1 MNIGHARRKITP
13 QGDIYLI
20 GYRNLPNRLEP
31 ATGVHDDVFANAIL
45 FQQDDREV
53 FLFNADVLE
62 FGGGAHGN
70 RRQSRSSWPHR

>member
-45 FQQDDREV
+45 FQQDEDRKSV
-53 FLFNADVLE
+53 V
-62 FGGGAHGN
+62 
-70 RRQSRSSWPHR
+70 